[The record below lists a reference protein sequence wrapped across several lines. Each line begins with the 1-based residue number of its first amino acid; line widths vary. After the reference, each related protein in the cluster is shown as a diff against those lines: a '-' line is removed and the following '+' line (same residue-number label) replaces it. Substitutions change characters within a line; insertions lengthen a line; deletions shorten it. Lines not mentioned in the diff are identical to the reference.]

1 MAIRPIAAA
10 GKDRSC
16 ADRIQRDNLSARAGG
31 VTCVDRENVTTK
43 REDAMGRS
51 MLASLALSLAMV
63 AATVAQAGAQYDV
76 GGQIA
81 PTGKL
86 RVGVLMLSYFAV
98 EDGGTLKGW
107 SPDLG
112 AELARRVGL
121 PHELV
126 PIHNPADMI
135 DAFKTGRIDVT
146 FIGITKDR
154 AAAFD
159 FGPVL
164 IGLRTTFLVPASSTI
179 QSIPEIDQAGVRIVV
194 PARSAQGE
202 HLEKIISK
210 ATMLRVPVET
220 TKPATDMI
228 AAGQAD
234 AFSHVVPMLAQAQPA
249 LSGSRIL
256 PGSYYDVP
264 IAIAYPKGAPAAVVE
279 LGRNFVADMKGS
291 GFAQKAID
299 RMGKLADG
307 VVVAAP

>member
-1 MAIRPIAAA
+1 MY
-10 GKDRSC
+10 
-16 ADRIQRDNLSARAGG
+16 
-31 VTCVDRENVTTK
+31 
-43 REDAMGRS
+43 RS
-51 MLASLALSLAMV
+51 MCASLMLSFAMMV
-63 AATVAQAGAQYDV
+63 GAVAQAGAQADI
-76 GGQIA
+76 GRQIA

-112 AELARRVGL
+112 GELARRAGV

-135 DAFKTGRIDVT
+135 DAFKTGRIDAT
-146 FIGITKDR
+146 FIGITRDR
-154 AAAFD
+154 SAAFD

-179 QSIPEIDQAGVRIVV
+179 RTIPEIDQPGVRIVV

-202 HLEKIISK
+202 HLEKIITK

-220 TKPATDMI
+220 TKPATDLI

-234 AFSHVVPMLAQAQPA
+234 AFSHVVPMLAKAQPA
-249 LSGSRIL
+249 LPGSRVL

-264 IAIAYPKGAPAAVVE
+264 IAIGYPKGSPAAVAE
-279 LGRNFVADMKGS
+279 FCANFVAQMKAS

-307 VVVAAP
+307 VVVAAQ

>member
-1 MAIRPIAAA
+1 
-10 GKDRSC
+10 
-16 ADRIQRDNLSARAGG
+16 
-31 VTCVDRENVTTK
+31 
-43 REDAMGRS
+43 
-51 MLASLALSLAMV
+51 MLAMLRAAFALALALAIG
-63 AATVAQAGAQYDV
+63 TVTPAGAQSDI
-76 GGQIA
+76 GRQIA

-98 EDGGTLKGW
+98 EDGGALKGW
-107 SPDLG
+107 SPEL
-112 AELARRVGL
+112 AIELARRAGV
-121 PHELV
+121 PSELV
-126 PIHNPADMI
+126 PIRNPADMI
-135 DAFKTGRIDVT
+135 EAFKTGAIDAT
-146 FIGITKDR
+146 FIGITRDR
-154 AAAFD
+154 SAAFD

-164 IGLRTTFLVPASSTI
+164 IGLRTTFLVPASSAI
-179 QSIPEIDQAGVRIVV
+179 RSIPEIDQAGVRIVV

-234 AFSHVVPMLAQAQPA
+234 AFSHVVPMLATAQPA
-249 LSGSRIL
+249 LPGSRIL

-264 IAIAYPKGAPAAVVE
+264 IAIGYPKGAPAAVAE
-279 LGRNFVADMKGS
+279 FCRSFVADMKAS
-291 GFAQKAID
+291 GVAQQAID

>member
-1 MAIRPIAAA
+1 MCRAIF
-10 GKDRSC
+10 G
-16 ADRIQRDNLSARAGG
+16 
-31 VTCVDRENVTTK
+31 
-43 REDAMGRS
+43 
-51 MLASLALSLAMV
+51 SLAVVLAVM
-63 AATVAQAGAQYDV
+63 AGSIAQTGAQAEIGR
-76 GGQIA
+76 QIA

-107 SPDLG
+107 SPDL
-112 AELARRVGL
+112 AVELARRAGV
-121 PHELV
+121 PAELV
-126 PIHNPADMI
+126 PIRNPADMI
-135 DAFKTGRIDVT
+135 DAFKTGRIDAT

-179 QSIPEIDQAGVRIVV
+179 NSIPEVDQAGVRIVV

-202 HLEKIISK
+202 HLEKILTK

-220 TKPATDMI
+220 TKPATDLI
-228 AAGQAD
+228 ASGQAD

-249 LSGSRIL
+249 LPGSRIL

-264 IAIAYPKGAPAAVVE
+264 IAIGYPKGSPAAVVE
-279 LGRNFVADMKGS
+279 FCKSFVGEMKAS
-291 GFAQKAID
+291 GYAQRAID

-307 VVVAAP
+307 VVVAAQ